1 MASLLV
7 AARVVLY
14 SILLV
19 ASQDASSP
27 SSTKM
32 ASVRNVSYDPLATAL
47 KFSRPDAN
55 ASKNASLRGGGEA
68 APDHYLNCADDCNY
82 HNFANWFCDI
92 ECYCSND
99 VFQNPWPDTE
109 IGCSFHQ
116 ANRDCLSECGFR
128 NFPYSDCFGHG
139 HGQCTCDYVI
149 PQFFN
154 MGWTCR

>member
-82 HNFANWFCDI
+82 HNFANW
-92 ECYCSND
+92 
-99 VFQNPWPDTE
+99 
-109 IGCSFHQ
+109 
-116 ANRDCLSECGFR
+116 
-128 NFPYSDCFGHG
+128 
-139 HGQCTCDYVI
+139 
-149 PQFFN
+149 
-154 MGWTCR
+154 